1 MLNLNYGIE
10 NNLMKNFKEEDK
22 KEILEF
28 CSGIQNNIR
37 SIKYCVKKDK
47 IEATIY
53 NMSYMASNAEKMI
66 KYLKIKYPKLY
77 NN

>member
-37 SIKYCVKKDK
+37 RVK
-47 IEATIY
+47 
-53 NMSYMASNAEKMI
+53 
-66 KYLKIKYPKLY
+66 
-77 NN
+77 